1 MRSRLARPALVLL
14 AGSTAAISACGE
26 DPRDPLAGVRPPRLP
41 ATEGS
46 AHHFGLRP
54 VARGLVRPT
63 WVGTAP
69 GKPRALWALEQS
81 GRVVR
86 IEGRKRR
93 TVIDLR
99 GEVKVGAEQ
108 GLLAAAFHPDFAR
121 NRRLVVHFTN
131 RGGDNRVIEFRL
143 ARRRGEKPARRLLL
157 AERHPEENHNGGTVA
172 FGPDGKLYLGL
183 GDGGGAFDRRRD
195 AQDPR
200 SRLGKIL
207 FADVDAPGPPG
218 WRVLV
223 VGVRNPWRFSFD
235 PGLNE
240 MWIGD
245 VGQDAAEEI
254 DRIRVEP
261 DERPKNLG
269 WGPFEGTTRVRRGGD
284 RLQRGELV
292 WPVAAYRHRRGRC
305 SVTGGLVYRGS
316 EVPAL
321 AGRYVFGDFCSGE
334 LWSLRPKPG
343 EGAED
348 LRLEQV
354 RVPQLTHIG
363 PDEQGELLMASSS
376 GTLYRARRT
385 RAER

>member
-1 MRSRLARPALVLL
+1 TP
-14 AGSTAAISACGE
+14 G
-26 DPRDPLAGVRPPRLP
+26 DPLARVRPPRLP
-41 ATEGS
+41 DVEGRS
-46 AHHFGLRP
+46 HRFDLRP
-54 VARGLVRPT
+54 LARGLVRPT

-69 GKPRALWALEQS
+69 GQPGALWALEQS

-86 IEGRKRR
+86 IEGGRRR

-99 GEVKVGAEQ
+99 DEVKVGAER

-121 NRRLVVHFTN
+121 NRRLVLHFTN
-131 RGGDNRVIEFRL
+131 RRGDTRVIEL
-143 ARRRGEKPARRLLL
+143 GLPRRRGREPTRRLLL
-157 AERHPEENHNGGTVA
+157 AERQPEENHNGGTVA
-172 FGPDGKLYLGL
+172 FGPDGRLYLAL
-183 GDGGGAFDRRRD
+183 GDGGGAFDPRRN

-207 FADVDAPGPPG
+207 YADTDAPGPPR

-223 VGVRNPWRFSFD
+223 LGLRNPWRFSFD
-235 PGLNE
+235 AGLNE

-254 DRIRVEP
+254 DRIQVEP
-261 DERPKNLG
+261 DEPPKNLG
-269 WGPFEGTTRVRRGGD
+269 WGPFEGTTRVRRGGH

-305 SVTGGLVYRGS
+305 SVTAGLVYRGS
-316 EVPAL
+316 ALPAL
-321 AGRYVFGDFCSGE
+321 AGRYVYGDFCTGE

-343 EGAED
+343 KGAED
-348 LRLEQV
+348 LRIERA

-363 PDEQGELLMASSS
+363 ADGKGELVMASSS
-376 GTLYRARRT
+376 GTVYRAHAAARR
-385 RAER
+385 R

>member
-1 MRSRLARPALVLL
+1 MRRRLVRSALVLL
-14 AGSTAAISACGE
+14 VAGAAATSACGE
-26 DPRDPLAGVRPPRLP
+26 DPGDPLAGIRPPRLP

-69 GKPRALWALEQS
+69 GEPRALWALEQS

-86 IEGRKRR
+86 IEGRTRR

-121 NRRLVVHFTN
+121 NRRLVLHFTN
-131 RGGDNRVIEFRL
+131 RRGDNVVLELRL
-143 ARRRGEKPARRLLL
+143 PRRRGAEPARRVLL
-157 AERHPEENHNGGTVA
+157 AEPHPEENHNGGTVA

-183 GDGGGAFDRRRD
+183 GDGGGAFDPRRN

-207 FADVDAPGPPG
+207 FADVDVPGAPR
-218 WRVLV
+218 WRALAL
-223 VGVRNPWRFSFD
+223 GLRNPWRFSFD
-235 PGLNE
+235 VGLNE

-269 WGPFEGTTRVRRGGD
+269 WGPFEGTTRVRRGGN

-292 WPVAAYRHRRGRC
+292 WPVAAYPHKRGRC

-348 LRLEQV
+348 LRLERA

-363 PDEQGELLMASSS
+363 ADERGELLLAASS
-376 GTLYRARRT
+376 GTIYRARR
-385 RAER
+385 RARR